1 MEWIDVNDRL
11 PDTNK
16 GFHESEF
23 VLCYDIEH
31 YETFVAWYNS
41 KTNCWTLAHY
51 RTDSQPVRVDF
62 WQPLPQPP
70 QTTK

>member
-11 PDTNK
+11 PEKENFYLVWANSHVFMFYYGLHHD
-16 GFHESEF
+16 G
-23 VLCYDIEH
+23 DICW
-31 YETFVAWYNS
+31 WYKEERIRRYMTPS
-41 KTNCWTLAHY
+41 H
-51 RTDSQPVRVDF
+51 